1 MGRSTPNAHFPCQP
15 GGAPGPR
22 PDRARSPPGSGN
34 TMPVTAFYA
43 ADGSLLAVEGGA
55 LVPVSALKI
64 KIAQLLGVTQ
74 SGS

>member
-1 MGRSTPNAHFPCQP
+1 
-15 GGAPGPR
+15 
-22 PDRARSPPGSGN
+22 
-34 TMPVTAFYA
+34 MPLTAFYA